1 MDKIF
6 KALADINRRK
16 ILTLLKNNDS
26 NVSKIVE
33 KLDIGQPTVSSHLAI
48 LRKTGLVEVTVK
60 SKERIYKLNKTK
72 LISFVKELNRFIEW
86 TEVNVDDEIILRR
99 KV

>member
-1 MDKIF
+1 VDKTF

-16 ILTLLKNNDS
+16 ILTLLKNGEL

-33 KLDIGQPTVSSHLAI
+33 RLDIGQPTVSSHLAV
-48 LRKTGLVEVTVK
+48 LRKAGLVEVTVK
-60 SKERIYKLNKTK
+60 SKERIYKLNRVR
-72 LISFVKELNRFIEW
+72 LNSFVKELNRFIEW

>member
-6 KALADINRRK
+6 RALADVNRRK
-16 ILTLLKNNDS
+16 ILTLLKSGDS
-26 NVSKIVE
+26 NVSNLVE
-33 KLDIGQPTVSSHLAI
+33 KLDINQPTVSFHLAI

-60 SKERIYKLNKTK
+60 SKERIYKLNKVR
-72 LISFVKELNRFIEW
+72 LISFVKELNRFMEW

-99 KV
+99 KE

>member
-1 MDKIF
+1 VDKIF
-6 KALADINRRK
+6 KALTDINRRK
-16 ILTLLKNNDS
+16 ILTLLKNGEL

-33 KLDIGQPTVSSHLAI
+33 KLDIGQPTVSSHLAV
-48 LRKTGLVEVTVK
+48 LRKAGLVEVTVK
-60 SKERIYKLNKTK
+60 SKERIYKLNRVR
-72 LISFVKELNRFIEW
+72 LNSFVKELNRFIEW

>member
-6 KALADINRRK
+6 KALTDINRRK
-16 ILTLLKNNDS
+16 ILTLLKNGEL

-33 KLDIGQPTVSSHLAI
+33 KLDIGQPTVSSHLAV
-48 LRKTGLVEVTVK
+48 LRKAGLVEVTVK
-60 SKERIYKLNKTK
+60 SKERIYKLNRVR
-72 LISFVKELNRFIEW
+72 LNSFVKELNRFIEW

>member
-6 KALADINRRK
+6 KALTDINRRK
-16 ILTLLKNNDS
+16 ILTLLKNGEL

-33 KLDIGQPTVSSHLAI
+33 KLDIGQSTVSSHLAV
-48 LRKTGLVEVTVK
+48 LRKAGLVEVTVK
-60 SKERIYKLNKTK
+60 SKERIYKLNRVR
-72 LISFVKELNRFIEW
+72 LNSFVKELNRFIEW